1 MADIMTVAAAAAR
14 GKGAPVP
21 ATPRKHVPDAR
32 RLTTTSGSLRDA
44 IAGCC
49 GKAVATFA
57 LAQIAVLQADAN
69 LREEEPMFDNDSEH
83 APDKLWQTFDNLVAD
98 EPDKAVTQP
107 ITVMTDVKMALAALL
122 VGAADL
128 VNQVGKLPAVDPLG
142 HLARTSWREA
152 NIVRLMLATTARARH
167 LLRADPLC
175 RELDYPLV
183 FRQKFEALVAS
194 KTLVDPGADAIS
206 RLFLDFIKVVAW
218 HAAVRAYEQERLTL
232 NRVTF
237 FGTLA
242 SMEASLS
249 EEESPV
255 VRDVLNLVR
264 TQIEAWEVAVA
275 QAKAKKPA
283 AKKAAP
289 AKKPAAAPAKKPA
302 AAPAKKAEPAEAKA
316 PEAKAPAPEAKADLP
331 ADPAAAVVPP
341 AAELTEA
348 KAEPAAAPKAAPKAA
363 AKPAAPKAAAAAAPK
378 AAAKP
383 PAPVAPELDY
393 DNLLAEIN
401 DGAPQ

>member
-1 MADIMTVAAAAAR
+1 MADTTTVAAAAAAR
-14 GKGAPVP
+14 GKGAPLP

-32 RLTTTSGSLRDA
+32 KLTTTSGSLRDA

-57 LAQIAVLQADAN
+57 LAEIAVLQADADF
-69 LREEEPMFDNDSEH
+69 REEEPMFDNDGEH
-83 APDKLWQTFDNLVAD
+83 APDKPWQTFDNLVAD

-122 VGAADL
+122 VGVADL
-128 VNQVGKLPAVDPLG
+128 VNKVGKLPAVDPLG
-142 HLARTSWREA
+142 HLARASWREA
-152 NIVRLMLATTARARH
+152 NIVQLMLATTARARH

-194 KTLVDPGADAIS
+194 KALVDPGADAIS

-237 FGTLA
+237 FGILA
-242 SMEASLS
+242 SMEAGLS

-264 TQIEAWEVAVA
+264 TQIETWEAAVA
-275 QAKAKKPA
+275 AAKAKKAA
-283 AKKAAP
+283 AKKADAP
-289 AKKPAAAPAKKPA
+289 AKKPAAL
-302 AAPAKKAEPAEAKA
+302 AKKAEPAAEAKV
-316 PEAKAPAPEAKADLP
+316 ES
-331 ADPAAAVVPP
+331 AAP
-341 AAELTEA
+341 AAE
-348 KAEPAAAPKAAPKAA
+348 A
-363 AKPAAPKAAAAAAPK
+363 AKPAAAAPK
-378 AAAKP
+378 PAA
-383 PAPVAPELDY
+383 APVAPELDY

-401 DGAPQ
+401 DGVPQ

>member
-1 MADIMTVAAAAAR
+1 MADTTKVAAAAGR

-21 ATPRKHVPDAR
+21 ATPRKHVRDAR
-32 RLTTTSGSLRDA
+32 NLTTMSGSLRDA

-57 LAQIAVLQADAN
+57 LAEIAVLQADAI
-69 LREEEPMFDNDSEH
+69 LREEEPMFDNDGDH
-83 APDKLWQTFDNLVAD
+83 APDKPWQTFDNLVAD
-98 EPDKAVTQP
+98 EPDKDVKQP

-122 VGAADL
+122 VGVADL
-128 VNQVGKLPAVDPLG
+128 VNEVGKLPAVDPLG

-167 LLRADPLC
+167 LLRATPLC

-194 KTLVDPGADAIS
+194 KALVDPGADAIS

-218 HAAVRAYEQERLTL
+218 HAAVRAYEPEHLTL

-237 FGTLA
+237 YVILA
-242 SMEASLS
+242 SMEAGLS

-264 TQIEAWEVAVA
+264 TQIESWEMKRLAM
-275 QAKAKKPA
+275 KKLA
-283 AKKAAP
+283 ATP
-289 AKKPAAAPAKKPA
+289 AK
-302 AAPAKKAEPAEAKA
+302 
-316 PEAKAPAPEAKADLP
+316 
-331 ADPAAAVVPP
+331 
-341 AAELTEA
+341 A
-348 KAEPAAAPKAAPKAA
+348 KAEPAAEAKAKAAAPAAGA
-363 AKPAAPKAAAAAAPK
+363 AKPATPKAEPAEPATPKTEPAEPATPKTETAKPATPKTETAKPATPKTEPAEPGAGAAKPATPKTAAAPK

-383 PAPVAPELDY
+383 TAAAPIAPELDY
-393 DNLLAEIN
+393 DNLLAKIN
-401 DGAPQ
+401 NGVPQ